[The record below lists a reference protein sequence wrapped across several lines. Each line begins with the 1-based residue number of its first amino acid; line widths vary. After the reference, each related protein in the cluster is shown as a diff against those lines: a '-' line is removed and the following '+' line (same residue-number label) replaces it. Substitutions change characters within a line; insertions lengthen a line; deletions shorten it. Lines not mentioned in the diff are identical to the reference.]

1 MRPFETSPESDSRPI
16 GSHAR
21 PSGTGTPP
29 EAPSSTPEEREGLP
43 AQSESPVV
51 ESAGT
56 DGTQPP
62 ASTEEKG
69 RAQRRPLGKKKVAI
83 IAAVAACVVIGGGAY
98 AYTSYQA
105 EQERLAEEARIAQ
118 ENAEIDLFNA
128 YVDTSNSIISTMI
141 GGAAGAETLCNTIQN
156 VWNSAIFED
165 NQSEWDAEIQKY
177 WTGSDDFND
186 SLALLFSD
194 PEIMQQQADIQDSID
209 IAISTMQE
217 LSNPPE
223 GCESAYEEIRA
234 LYSAFMN
241 LTGLAVSPSGSL
253 QDFRTNFSQYDSECV
268 SAFNLARA
276 TVPQKKARIEA

>member
-1 MRPFETSPESDSRPI
+1 
-16 GSHAR
+16 
-21 PSGTGTPP
+21 
-29 EAPSSTPEEREGLP
+29 
-43 AQSESPVV
+43 
-51 ESAGT
+51 
-56 DGTQPP
+56 
-62 ASTEEKG
+62 
-69 RAQRRPLGKKKVAI
+69 
-83 IAAVAACVVIGGGAY
+83 
-98 AYTSYQA
+98 
-105 EQERLAEEARIAQ
+105 
-118 ENAEIDLFNA
+118 
-128 YVDTSNSIISTMI
+128 MI

-217 LSNPPE
+217 LGNPPE